1 MEDAKVGSQQLQ
13 SSQQNINIWIMKT
26 GETGERE
33 RERERE
39 TERQTSYNIDQSL
52 RNGASNICW
61 KQGILP
67 NIAKG
72 HANIC
77 YISGDK

>member
-13 SSQQNINIWIMKT
+13 SSQQNINTGIMKT
-26 GETGERE
+26 GEI
-33 RERERE
+33 ERERE